1 MAEVEWGVATGV
13 IRCQRYMSVGQVDT
27 MSNIAVARTIA
38 GRRNWFRVISH
49 CKVYDNLVMRKASTV
64 VTASLYWQWS
74 QNSKNMRESLYTS
87 LMTIAGSGS
96 CSYGTANVAHLLI
109 VKLMGHSIY
118 YFEALLPQCLVQQLP
133 IYNCTTFTCHNHN

>member
-1 MAEVEWGVATGV
+1 MELSQPILTSPVK
-13 IRCQRYMSVGQVDT
+13 SDT
-27 MSNIAVARTIA
+27 MAPSLWSLMFLQEVPKTLEKLAPFGDGV
-38 GRRNWFRVISH
+38 GLCQLCLVIQEG
-49 CKVYDNLVMRKASTV
+49 N

-87 LMTIAGSGS
+87 LMTIAGSDS

-133 IYNCTTFTCHNHN
+133 IYNRTTFTCHNHN

>member
-1 MAEVEWGVATGV
+1 MVMGGSLSSHHRKRKEYSGLLGMVTTMILLKSTFSHFWGAFYLTNCPYALNYLVCTV
-13 IRCQRYMSVGQVDT
+13 TLTVT
-27 MSNIAVARTIA
+27 M
-38 GRRNWFRVISH
+38 
-49 CKVYDNLVMRKASTV
+49 
-64 VTASLYWQWS
+64 SLYWQWS
-74 QNSKNMRESLYTS
+74 QNSKNMRDSLYTS

-96 CSYGTANVAHLLI
+96 CSYGTADVAHLLI

>member
-1 MAEVEWGVATGV
+1 MELNTGDRQLNYLLFCVAVGIRVQGVEIW
-13 IRCQRYMSVGQVDT
+13 VGP
-27 MSNIAVARTIA
+27 I
-38 GRRNWFRVISH
+38 
-49 CKVYDNLVMRKASTV
+49 

-87 LMTIAGSGS
+87 VMTIAGSGS

-118 YFEALLPQCLVQQLP
+118 YFEALLPQCLVHQLP
-133 IYNCTTFTCHNHN
+133 IYNRTN